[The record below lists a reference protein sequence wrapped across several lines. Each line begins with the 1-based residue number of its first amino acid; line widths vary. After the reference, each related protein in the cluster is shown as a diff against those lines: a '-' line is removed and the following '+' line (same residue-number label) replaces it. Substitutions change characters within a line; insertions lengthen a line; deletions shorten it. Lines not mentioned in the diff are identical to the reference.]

1 MKITLTIV
9 LAFVVTLAYGQDNL
23 VVKLQDSKTNEPIA
37 GAIIIFKEK
46 DGSIAGKQFTNGNG
60 LTIRK
65 SALEI
70 FLIDIRALGYRDTL
84 LVISEAPNIILLESL
99 PLEKDEVV
107 VTAQRHASV
116 SQDVP
121 ISMSVVRE
129 AEIQSRAPREIDEV
143 LRFIPGVSV
152 TEDQVS
158 IRGSSGYSRAVG
170 SRVLYMMDGMPMLSA
185 DNGDIKFDAV
195 PMINIQSIEV
205 VKGAGSAL
213 YGSSALGGIINVITR
228 KPSKSWLGGV
238 NVSLGRYE
246 EPTHE
251 QWNLRE
257 LDRRY
262 YNIEAG
268 TSNTFGEVGIL
279 ASGAYKRDEGYRMGD
294 DTYNGSGFLKLTTPT
309 SENADLTFSTL
320 YSYNEHGNW
329 LYWKDLS
336 NAYKPADSLSALNE
350 RIISTKLNLYGA
362 FKTLLGDVA
371 YLDIKASSFFTHY
384 ETAPLNEQ
392 DTVHPASSAANH
404 LLDGQSGYFL
414 LNNLYLTKGIT
425 VGYQSVS
432 SNVSGDH
439 DGINTGLYVQGEYT
453 IKPVIL
459 TLGVRGDFYKYDTD
473 KFIGSISPKFGVTWN
488 TPIEDVVMRA
498 SFGTG
503 FRAPSIIEK
512 YTDQVL
518 NGFTIK
524 PNPSLV
530 PEKSYSLEVGAMY
543 QDKYLMLDGAVFYS
557 KFDQLIEPGFVSE
570 ESPTYIRFSNITDA
584 EIFGHE
590 EVVEFTPFASELLK
604 LRLGYTYIYP
614 HNITTNSILN
624 FRPRHLLQSRIEMKQ
639 WDFIASADFRYI
651 SQYESIDPILIQQV
665 PDATARVNAY
675 IFDARIG
682 YSFRE
687 LTSVPI
693 TITLQCQNLLNYYYV
708 EMVGNMAPPR
718 SVSVKLESVF

>member
-1 MKITLTIV
+1 MKVLTI
-9 LAFVVTLAYGQDNL
+9 LLLLIATLASAQNEFG
-23 VVKLQDSKTNEPIA
+23 VRLQDVKTGEPIP
-37 GAIIIFKEK
+37 GAIITYK
-46 DGSIAGKQFTNGNG
+46 DTLARVLGKQFTNAKGE
-60 LTIRK
+60 TIRK
-65 SALEI
+65 SRLDLFAI
-70 FLIDIRALGYRDTL
+70 NIRALGYRDTSL
-84 LVISEAPNIILLESL
+84 LISEVKNAILLESL
-99 PLEKDEVV
+99 ALEKDEVV

-121 ISMSVVRE
+121 ISMSVVKE

-143 LRFIPGVSV
+143 LRFIPGVTV

-228 KPSKSWLGGV
+228 KPSKSWQGGV
-238 NVSLGRYE
+238 NASAGSYQ
-246 EPTHE
+246 EPTYQ
-251 QWNLRE
+251 QWNQPEVGRT
-257 LDRRY
+257 Y
-262 YNIEAG
+262 YNVEAG
-268 TSNTFGEVGIL
+268 ASNTFGEVGVL
-279 ASGAYKRDEGYRMGD
+279 ASGAYKRDEGYRIGD

-336 NAYKPADSLSALNE
+336 NAYKPADSLSAVNE
-350 RIISTKLNLYGA
+350 RITSTKLNLYGA

-371 YLDIKASSFFTHY
+371 YLDIKASSFITGY
-384 ETAPLNEQ
+384 KTAPLNAL
-392 DTVHPASSAANH
+392 DTVDPESRAINN
-404 LLDGQSGYFL
+404 LVDVQSGYFL
-414 LNNLYLTKGIT
+414 YNDLYLTQGVT
-425 VGYQSVS
+425 FGYQTVS

-439 DGINTGLYVQGEYT
+439 TGINLGLYAQSEYKL
-453 IKPVIL
+453 KPIIL
-459 TLGVRGDFYKYDTD
+459 TLGLRGDIYQYNTD
-473 KFIGSISPKFGVTWN
+473 KFVGSFSPKVGITWN
-488 TPIEDVVMRA
+488 TPVENFVMRS

-503 FRAPSIIEK
+503 FRAPTIIEK
-512 YTDQVL
+512 YTDQEL
-518 NGFTIK
+518 NGFVIK

-530 PEKSYSLEVGAMY
+530 PEKSLSLEFGAQY
-543 QDKYLMLDGAVFYS
+543 QDRYLMLDGAIFYS
-557 KFDQLIEPGFVSE
+557 KFDQLIEPGFV
-570 ESPTYIRFSNITDA
+570 TDGLQTFIRFSNITDA
-584 EIFGHE
+584 KIFGHE
-590 EVVEFTPFASELLK
+590 EIIEYTPFASELLK

-614 HNITTNSILN
+614 HNITTNTILN
-624 FRPRHLLQSRIEMKQ
+624 FRPRHLLQSRIEMRE
-639 WDFIASADFRYI
+639 WNFVASADFRYI

-665 PDATARVNAY
+665 ADATARVDAY

-693 TITLQCQNLLNYYYV
+693 TVTLQCQNLLNYYYV

-718 SVSVKLESVF
+718 SVSVKVESVF

>member
-1 MKITLTIV
+1 LLV
-9 LAFVVTLAYGQDNL
+9 LVATLATAQSEFG
-23 VVKLQDSKTNEPIA
+23 VRLQDIKTGEPIP
-37 GAIIIFKEK
+37 GAIITYK
-46 DGSIAGKQFTNGNG
+46 DTIGKAVAKQFTNAKGE
-60 LTIRK
+60 TIRK
-65 SALEI
+65 SRLDL
-70 FLIDIRALGYRDTL
+70 FTIDIRALGYRDTSL
-84 LVISEAPNIILLESL
+84 LVSEVKNAILLESL
-99 PLEKDEVV
+99 PLEQGEVV
-107 VTAQRHASV
+107 ITAQRHASV

-121 ISMSVVRE
+121 ISMSVVKD

-143 LRFIPGVSV
+143 LRFIPGVTV

-228 KPSKSWLGGV
+228 KPSKSWLGAV
-238 NVSLGRYE
+238 NASAGSYQ
-246 EPTHE
+246 EPTYP
-251 QWNLRE
+251 QWNQPEVGRT
-257 LDRRY
+257 Y
-262 YNIEAG
+262 YNVEAG
-268 TSNTFGEVGIL
+268 ASNTFGDVGVL

-309 SENADLTFSTL
+309 SDKAELTFSTL

-336 NAYKPADSLSALNE
+336 NAYKPADSLSAMNE
-350 RIISTKLNLYGA
+350 RITSTKLNLYGA
-362 FKTLLGDVA
+362 FKTLVGDA
-371 YLDIKASSFFTHY
+371 GYLDIKASSFITSY
-384 ETAPLNEQ
+384 DTAPLNAQ
-392 DTVHPASSAANH
+392 DSVDPHSSAVNNLVDA
-404 LLDGQSGYFL
+404 QSGYFL
-414 LNNLYLTKGIT
+414 YNDWYLTQGIT
-425 VGYQSVS
+425 FGYQTVS
-432 SNVSGDH
+432 SNVSGNH
-439 DGINTGLYVQGEYT
+439 NGINLGLYAQSEYT
-453 IKPVIL
+453 FKPIIVTIGL
-459 TLGVRGDFYKYDTD
+459 RGDIYQYDTD
-473 KFIGSISPKFGVTWN
+473 GFVGSFSPKVGITWN
-488 TPIEDVVMRA
+488 TLIENVVMRS

-503 FRAPSIIEK
+503 FRAPTIIEK
-512 YTDQVL
+512 YTDQEL
-518 NGFTIK
+518 NGFIIK

-530 PEKSYSLEVGAMY
+530 PEKSYSVELGSQY

-557 KFDQLIEPGFVSE
+557 KFDQLIEPGFV
-570 ESPTYIRFSNITDA
+570 TDGLQTFIRFSNITDA

-590 EVVEFTPFASELLK
+590 EVIEFTPFASELLK

-614 HNITTNSILN
+614 HNITTNTILN
-624 FRPRHLLQSRIEMKQ
+624 FRPRHLLQSRIEMRE
-639 WDFIASADFRYI
+639 WNFVASADFRYI

-682 YSFRE
+682 YSFKDMLSAPVT
-687 LTSVPI
+687 LT
-693 TITLQCQNLLNYYYV
+693 LLCQNILNYYYV

-718 SVSVKLESVF
+718 SISLKLESVF

>member
-1 MKITLTIV
+1 MKKVLTILFLLV
-9 LAFVVTLAYGQDNL
+9 ATQTLAQTEFG
-23 VVKLQDSKTNEPIA
+23 VKLHDLKTDEPIA
-37 GAIIIFKEK
+37 GAIIAYK
-46 DGSIAGKQFTNGNG
+46 DTTGKVLGKQFTNAKGV
-60 LTIRK
+60 TIRK
-65 SALEI
+65 SRLDLFA
-70 FLIDIRALGYRDTL
+70 IDIRALGYRDTSL
-84 LVISEAPNIILLESL
+84 FVSDVQSTILLESL
-99 PLEKDEVV
+99 PLEKEEVV

-143 LRFIPGVSV
+143 LRFIPGVTV

-195 PMINIQSIEV
+195 PMINIQSVEV

-228 KPSKSWLGGV
+228 KPSKTWQGAINATAGS
-238 NVSLGRYE
+238 YE
-246 EPTHE
+246 EPTYE
-251 QWNLRE
+251 QWNLPEVGRT
-257 LDRRY
+257 Y

-268 TSNTFGEVGIL
+268 ASNTFGEVGVL

-294 DTYNGSGFLKLTTPT
+294 DIYNGSGFLKLTTPT
-309 SENADLTFSTL
+309 SERADLTFSTL

-329 LYWKDLS
+329 LYWKNLS
-336 NAYKPADSLSALNE
+336 NAYKPADSLSAINE
-350 RIISTKLNLYGA
+350 RITSTKLNLYGA
-362 FKTLLGDVA
+362 FKTLLGDIG
-371 YLDIKASSFFTHY
+371 YLDIKASSFITGY
-384 ETAPLNEQ
+384 KTAPLNAS
-392 DTVHPASSAANH
+392 DTVDPESSAINNLVDA
-404 LLDGQSGYFL
+404 QSGYYL
-414 LNNLYLTKGIT
+414 YNDLYLTQGAT
-425 VGYQSVS
+425 FGYQTVT

-439 DGINTGLYVQGEYT
+439 NGINFGLYAQGEYT
-453 IKPVIL
+453 LKPIIL
-459 TLGVRGDFYKYDTD
+459 TLGLRGDIYKYDTD
-473 KFIGSISPKFGVTWN
+473 PFVGRFSPKVGISWN
-488 TPIEDVVMRA
+488 TPLENVVVRS

-503 FRAPSIIEK
+503 FRAPTIIEK
-512 YTDQVL
+512 YTDQEL

-530 PEKSYSLEVGAMY
+530 PENSYSVELGAQY
-543 QDKYLMLDGAVFYS
+543 QDRYIMLDGAVFYS
-557 KFDQLIEPGFVSE
+557 KFDQLIEPGFVTE
-570 ESPTYIRFSNITDA
+570 GLETYIRFSNITDA

-590 EVVEFTPFASELLK
+590 EVIEYTPFASELLK

-624 FRPRHLLQSRIEMKQ
+624 FRPRHLLQSRIEMRK

-693 TITLQCQNLLNYYYV
+693 TVTLQCQNLLNYYYV

-718 SVSVKLESVF
+718 SVSVKVESIF

>member
-1 MKITLTIV
+1 MKVLTILLLFIAT
-9 LAFVVTLAYGQDNL
+9 LASAQSEFVVRLKDI
-23 VVKLQDSKTNEPIA
+23 KTGEPIP
-37 GAIIIFKEK
+37 GAIITYK
-46 DGSIAGKQFTNGNG
+46 DTVGKALGKQFTNSKGE
-60 LTIRK
+60 TIRR
-65 SALEI
+65 SRLDLFTIEI
-70 FLIDIRALGYRDTL
+70 SALGYRDTS
-84 LVISEAPNIILLESL
+84 LVVSTVQNTVLLESL
-99 PLEKDEVV
+99 PLAKEEVV

-121 ISMSVVRE
+121 ISMSVVKE
-129 AEIQSRAPREIDEV
+129 AEIQSRAPHEIDEV
-143 LRFIPGVSV
+143 LRFVPGVTV

-185 DNGDIKFDAV
+185 DNGDIKFDAI

-228 KPSKSWLGGV
+228 KPSKSWQGGV
-238 NVSLGRYE
+238 NASAGSYE
-246 EPTHE
+246 VPTYS
-251 QWNLRE
+251 QWNLPEVGRT
-257 LDRRY
+257 Y
-262 YNIEAG
+262 YNLEAG
-268 TSNTFGEVGIL
+268 ASNTFGEIGVL

-294 DTYNGSGFLKLTTPT
+294 DAYNGSGFLKLTTPT
-309 SENADLTFSTL
+309 SESADLTFSTL

-336 NAYKPADSLSALNE
+336 NAYKPADSLSAVNE
-350 RIISTKLNLYGA
+350 RITSTKLNLYA
-362 FKTLLGDVA
+362 AYRTLLGDVG
-371 YLDIKASSFFTHY
+371 YLDIKASSFITGY
-384 ETAPLNEQ
+384 TTAPLNAL
-392 DTVHPASSAANH
+392 DTVDPHSSAVNNLVDA
-404 LLDGQSGYFL
+404 QSGHFLYNDLYF
-414 LNNLYLTKGIT
+414 TQGVT
-425 VGYQSVS
+425 FGYQTVS

-439 DGINTGLYVQGEYT
+439 TGINLGLYAQSEYT
-453 IKPVIL
+453 FKPIVL
-459 TLGVRGDFYKYDTD
+459 TLGLRGDIYKYDTA
-473 KFIGSISPKFGVTWN
+473 KFVGSFSPKAGITWN
-488 TPIEDVVMRA
+488 TPIEDVVIRS

-503 FRAPSIIEK
+503 FRAPTIIEK
-512 YTDQVL
+512 YTDQQL

-530 PEKSYSLEVGAMY
+530 PEKSYSLEVGAQY
-543 QDKYLMLDGAVFYS
+543 QDRYIMLDGAVFYS
-557 KFDQLIEPGFVSE
+557 KFNQLIEPGFVTE
-570 ESPTYIRFSNITDA
+570 GLQTYIRFSNITDA

-590 EVVEFTPFASELLK
+590 EVIEYTPFASELLK

-624 FRPRHLLQSRIEMKQ
+624 FRPRHLLQSRVEMKQ
-639 WDFIASADFRYI
+639 WNWVASADFRYI

-675 IFDARIG
+675 IFDARVG
-682 YSFRE
+682 YSFGE
-687 LTSVPI
+687 LISVPI

-718 SVSVKLESVF
+718 SVSVKLESIF

>member
-1 MKITLTIV
+1 MMRVFSILLLFI
-9 LAFVVTLAYGQDNL
+9 ATLASAQSEFA
-23 VVKLQDSKTNEPIA
+23 VRLQDMKSGEPIP
-37 GAIIIFKEK
+37 GAIITYK
-46 DGSIAGKQFTNGNG
+46 DTLGKAIGKQFTNAKGE
-60 LTIRK
+60 TIRR
-65 SALEI
+65 LRLDL
-70 FLIDIRALGYRDTL
+70 FTIDIRALGYRDTSL
-84 LVISEAPNIILLESL
+84 LVSIVQSVILLESL

-107 VTAQRHASV
+107 ITAQRHASV

-121 ISMSVVRE
+121 ISMSVVKE
-129 AEIQSRAPREIDEV
+129 AEIQSRSPREIDEV
-143 LRFIPGVSV
+143 LRFVPGVTV

-213 YGSSALGGIINVITR
+213 YGSSALGGIINIITR
-228 KPSKSWLGGV
+228 KPSKTWQGGI
-238 NVSLGRYE
+238 NASAGSYE
-246 EPTHE
+246 APTYS
-251 QWNLRE
+251 QWNLPEVGRT
-257 LDRRY
+257 Y
-262 YNIEAG
+262 YNVEAG
-268 TSNTFGEVGIL
+268 ASNTFGEVGVL

-294 DTYNGSGFLKLTTPT
+294 DTYNGSGFLKITTPT
-309 SENADLTFSTL
+309 SESADLTFSSL

-336 NAYKPADSLSALNE
+336 NAYKPADSLSAVNE
-350 RIISTKLNLYGA
+350 RITSTKLNLYGA
-362 FKTLLGDVA
+362 FKTLLGDVG
-371 YLDIKASSFFTHY
+371 YLDIKASSFITGY
-384 ETAPLNEQ
+384 TTAPLNSL
-392 DTVHPASSAANH
+392 DTVDPESSAINNLVDA
-404 LLDGQSGYFL
+404 QSGYFL
-414 LNNLYLTKGIT
+414 YNDFYLTQGAT
-425 VGYQSVS
+425 FGYQTVT

-439 DGINTGLYVQGEYT
+439 NGINLGLYAQGEYT
-453 IKPVIL
+453 LKPIIL
-459 TLGVRGDFYKYDTD
+459 TVGLRGDIYKYDTD
-473 KFIGSISPKFGVTWN
+473 PFVGRFSPKVGITWN
-488 TPIEDVVMRA
+488 TPIENVVMRS

-503 FRAPSIIEK
+503 FRAPTIIEK
-512 YTDQVL
+512 YTDQEL

-530 PEKSYSLEVGAMY
+530 PENSYSVEVGAQY
-543 QDKYLMLDGAVFYS
+543 QDRHIMLDGAIFYS
-557 KFDQLIEPGFVSE
+557 KFDQLIEPGFVTE
-570 ESPTYIRFSNITDA
+570 GLQTYIRFSNITDA

-590 EVVEFTPFASELLK
+590 EIIEYTPFASELLK

-624 FRPRHLLQSRIEMKQ
+624 FRPRHLLLSRIEMRQ
-639 WDFIASADFRYI
+639 WDLVASADFRYI

-687 LTSVPI
+687 LISVPI

-718 SVSVKLESVF
+718 SVSVKLESIF

>member
-1 MKITLTIV
+1 MKKVLTILFLLV
-9 LAFVVTLAYGQDNL
+9 ATHASAQSEFVVRLEDI
-23 VVKLQDSKTNEPIA
+23 KTGEPIP
-37 GAIIIFKEK
+37 GAIITYK
-46 DGSIAGKQFTNGNG
+46 DTIGKTIGKQFTNAKGE
-60 LTIRK
+60 TMRK
-65 SALEI
+65 SRFDL
-70 FLIDIRALGYRDTL
+70 FVIDIRALGYRDTSMRVL
-84 LVISEAPNIILLESL
+84 DVQNIVYLESL
-99 PLEKDEVV
+99 PLEKEEVV
-107 VTAQRHASV
+107 ITAQRHASV

-129 AEIQSRAPREIDEV
+129 AEIQSRAPREMDEV
-143 LRFIPGVSV
+143 LRFIPGVTV

-195 PMINIQSIEV
+195 PMINIQSVEV

-228 KPSKSWLGGV
+228 KPSKTWQGGI
-238 NVSLGRYE
+238 NATAGNYQ
-246 EPTHE
+246 EPTYD
-251 QWNLRE
+251 QWNLPEVGRT
-257 LDRRY
+257 Y

-268 TSNTFGEVGIL
+268 ASNTFGEVGVL

-309 SENADLTFSTL
+309 SERAELIFSTL

-336 NAYKPADSLSALNE
+336 NAYKPADSLSAVNE
-350 RIISTKLNLYGA
+350 RITSTKLNLYGA
-362 FKTLLGDVA
+362 FKTLLGDIG
-371 YLDIKASSFFTHY
+371 YLDIKASSFITGY
-384 ETAPLNEQ
+384 KTAPLNAS
-392 DTVHPASSAANH
+392 DTVDPESSAINNLVDA
-404 LLDGQSGYFL
+404 QSGYYL
-414 LNNLYLTKGIT
+414 YNDLYLTQGAMF
-425 VGYQSVS
+425 GYQTVT

-439 DGINTGLYVQGEYT
+439 NGINLGLYAQGEYT
-453 IKPVIL
+453 FKPIIL
-459 TLGVRGDFYKYDTD
+459 TLGLRGDIYKYDTD
-473 KFIGSISPKFGVTWN
+473 KFVGSISPKAGVTWN
-488 TPIEDVVMRA
+488 TPIESIVMRS

-503 FRAPSIIEK
+503 FRAPTIIEK
-512 YTDQVL
+512 YTDQEL

-524 PNPSLV
+524 PNPLLV
-530 PEKSYSLEVGAMY
+530 PEKSYSLEVGAQY
-543 QDKYLMLDGAVFYS
+543 QDRYIMLDGAVFYS
-557 KFDQLIEPGFVSE
+557 KFNELIEPGFVTE
-570 ESPTYIRFSNITDA
+570 GLQTYIRFSNITDA

-614 HNITTNSILN
+614 HNTTTNTVLN
-624 FRPRHLLQSRIEMKQ
+624 FRPRHLVQSRLEMRQ

-665 PDATARVNAY
+665 PDATARVNVY

-693 TITLQCQNLLNYYYV
+693 SITLQCQNLLNYYYV

-718 SVSVKLESVF
+718 SVSVKLESIF